1 MIFFLR
7 LYFVNGDEQG
17 GPSSR
22 HLRPASLPPPTRD
35 ATSKIW
41 GGGAIVQR
49 WTFFDSIFFP
59 SPLLSL
65 VFFLPFPIVFRN
77 RNFFSL
83 FLSLLMSAYLGLNMS
98 ETRLN
103 LLFLMVLLSRL
114 ETDWRWIDTACYF
127 VCIIFIFFEK
137 TYVFFLSRHV
147 IFFPLFS
154 FWWCFYSVPSLSY
167 LEICLMVPSPPQ
179 FPPPPLFFEIC
190 SFVSGGTKRMEEEEE
205 EAFNP

>member
-1 MIFFLR
+1 METSKEGRPRGISGLLLCLLR
-7 LYFVNGDEQG
+7 LVMLLARSEAEGRSFNAELF
-17 GPSSR
+17 STR
-22 HLRPASLPPPTRD
+22 FFFHLLY
-35 ATSKIW
+35 
-41 GGGAIVQR
+41 
-49 WTFFDSIFFP
+49 
-59 SPLLSL
+59 LSL

-77 RNFFSL
+77 GNFFFL

-114 ETDWRWIDTACYF
+114 ETDWWSIDTACYF
-127 VCIIFIFFEK
+127 VCIFLYFSRKLTFF
-137 TYVFFLSRHV
+137 
-147 IFFPLFS
+147 FFPVMSFFFPLFLFS

-190 SFVSGGTKRMEEEEE
+190 SLVSGWTRWMKEEEE
-205 EAFNP
+205 